1 MNPFLFWGCMAVAAV
16 TACATA
22 RADDANTLPPDQPA
36 EVNGIEVACSGVGDE
51 ARTDPRWPAFAVKI
65 EFANRDAEYLSDI
78 DVTVS
83 SAADSEVL
91 FHVRCETPWVLAK
104 LPPGKYT
111 VAGTYEGIT
120 KTAKLTAPA
129 SGQARIVV
137 RFPEIAGEQ

>member
-1 MNPFLFWGCMAVAAV
+1 MNPYLFWSCVAIATV

-22 RADDANTLPPDQPA
+22 RADDANTIPADQPTD
-36 EVNGIEVACSGVGDE
+36 VNGYEVACSGVGDE

-78 DVTVS
+78 DVSVAD
-83 SAADSEVL
+83 AAGKAL
-91 FHVRCETPWVLAK
+91 FRVRCETPWLLAK
-104 LPPGKYT
+104 LPAGKYT

-129 SGQARIVV
+129 TGQARVVV
-137 RFPEIAGEQ
+137 RFPEIAGDQ